1 MREHFPTPQ
10 VLATA
15 SVSALEAVRLRH
27 HPSRAQLAQ
36 LQQLAN
42 QSIGTKDVA
51 RQRSIILEQSQLI
64 HELRLLETHL
74 AQLETEIK
82 AIVGQSREGRILTSI
97 PPIGPIQ
104 AATLIAAI
112 GNILNFP
119 NAAALKSYLGWAPRD
134 EQSGTSLNRTSLT
147 KAGLRPTK
155 HIFFL
160 IIGNAIQQDCEW
172 ARLYE
177 RLVPR
182 MCAYNERKRDY
193 TGKKRVYGRIAGQ
206 MIKMIYGMLRLDAER
221 LSSLSPGEQPSDP
234 LLYDAAIHQSHRQ
247 GHHQPLKRL
256 RPRGRIIEVP
266 KASS

>member
-1 MREHFPTPQ
+1 M
-10 VLATA
+10 
-15 SVSALEAVRLRH
+15 
-27 HPSRAQLAQ
+27 
-36 LQQLAN
+36 
-42 QSIGTKDVA
+42 
-51 RQRSIILEQSQLI
+51 I
-64 HELRLLETHL
+64 HELRLIEAHL

-82 AIVGQSREGRILTSI
+82 AIVIQSREGRILTSI

-119 NAAALKSYLGWAPRD
+119 NAATLKSYLGWAPRD

-182 MCAYNERKRDY
+182 MCAYK
-193 TGKKRVYGRIAGQ
+193 G
-206 MIKMIYGMLRLDAER
+206 
-221 LSSLSPGEQPSDP
+221 
-234 LLYDAAIHQSHRQ
+234 
-247 GHHQPLKRL
+247 
-256 RPRGRIIEVP
+256 
-266 KASS
+266 